1 MLSGSPPNQMLN
13 GYARLFQQLV
23 FEKVG
28 VVERLI
34 HSGFVAKRGQAHL
47 RGSGAGGWVRI
58 WPELDAP
65 TDRIDAT
72 VPRGAPG

>member
-28 VVERLI
+28 HLLSDSLI
-34 HSGFVAKRGQAHL
+34 AQRVCR
-47 RGSGAGGWVRI
+47 
-58 WPELDAP
+58 
-65 TDRIDAT
+65 
-72 VPRGAPG
+72 